1 MSTEQLNRI
10 SLDRLDRIESKLDQ
24 LLQSIG
30 DKYLTVQEVA
40 ELTGL
45 NKQTIYRRQKKLGG
59 EMIEGVGLRF
69 KRSKIKL

>member
-45 NKQTIYRRQKKLGG
+45 NKQTIYRRL
-59 EMIEGVGLRF
+59 
-69 KRSKIKL
+69 S